1 MKLLDILFEIKTS
14 ELYGSNYLYRLKP
27 YIEASVG
34 DLPQYGVSFSEFNKW
49 GINPVTGYFPKGV
62 YFYFLHP
69 KCEEYGATGTGFAA
83 DRPWANVAELN
94 LEKFAILNP
103 GGLNNF
109 GATELANALENLKAK
124 YGDLVPAEDMTK
136 QTFDSRYSSTMPE
149 WIGLVNILT
158 TMESS
163 GAGGF
168 NKLLHVAGYDG
179 ILDVGGVFLP
189 IEGCQG
195 VQTWPGA
202 AEYIESIPTPKS
214 VGKTIPKMQ
223 ERFKNVFARIKSERD
238 GGLVLTEQEFV
249 DILGMIPDDLHKWD
263 RQGFR
268 MDLLGWLFRKVNFKH
283 NGFYKQRAVL
293 RELTNHGEEL
303 FSELEFNPTTPR
315 EFWEALKNSSFE
327 DARLA
332 AIDMLKK

>member
-49 GINPVTGYFPKGV
+49 GINPGTGYFPKGV

-83 DRPWANVAELN
+83 DRPWANVAKLN

-195 VQTWPGA
+195 VQTWPGRQNILSLYRRQNLLA
-202 AEYIESIPTPKS
+202 KLYQKCR
-214 VGKTIPKMQ
+214 KDLKM
-223 ERFKNVFARIKSERD
+223 FLPA
-238 GGLVLTEQEFV
+238 
-249 DILGMIPDDLHKWD
+249 
-263 RQGFR
+263 
-268 MDLLGWLFRKVNFKH
+268 
-283 NGFYKQRAVL
+283 
-293 RELTNHGEEL
+293 
-303 FSELEFNPTTPR
+303 
-315 EFWEALKNSSFE
+315 
-327 DARLA
+327 
-332 AIDMLKK
+332 